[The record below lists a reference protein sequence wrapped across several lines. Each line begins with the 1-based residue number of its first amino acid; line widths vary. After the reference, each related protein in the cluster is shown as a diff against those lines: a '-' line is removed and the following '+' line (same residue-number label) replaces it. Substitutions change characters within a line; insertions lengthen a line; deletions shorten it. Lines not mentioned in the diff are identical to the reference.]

1 MKSTLMFPRNDT
13 DGKYLED
20 VAIFMA
26 RRCRTVKSHDEL
38 WKEVV
43 ESSPTKKSNFLDKV
57 VGEEWAIDIYEF
69 AYLTYDMENIPYWL
83 VMELLRHR
91 LIAREFSLEMLS
103 QRAISPLKLVI
114 NSNNKIDDL
123 RELYKDYIEKVD
135 DLIINRGLKF
145 EDIRDYIPQGVEVNL
160 GISGNVRAFHH
171 YFFMRNSPLLGGKGG
186 AHPQFQKLADS
197 MLNQARLVYPN
208 IVKEVIRA

>member
-103 QRAISPLKLVI
+103 QRAISPLKLVDRK
-114 NSNNKIDDL
+114 S
-123 RELYKDYIEKVD
+123 V
-135 DLIINRGLKF
+135 
-145 EDIRDYIPQGVEVNL
+145 V
-160 GISGNVRAFHH
+160 
-171 YFFMRNSPLLGGKGG
+171 
-186 AHPQFQKLADS
+186 
-197 MLNQARLVYPN
+197 
-208 IVKEVIRA
+208 